1 MISSVLVLTTKE
13 ENMKLKGNIRS
24 IRKAQLVEY
33 IDNLEAEL
41 ESERDKR
48 REDGEVY
55 EAMIADCEDQIGALK
70 MQILELKGKIISK
83 DIELNSYK
91 DKVGEPIISKGKE
104 QDIYQGEQRDFILS
118 LLEKHMKST
127 PPYTRSHT
135 ICKSILDGNPPVG
148 VRKSMIETI
157 MACFKNKFT
166 LDSKT
171 ICMLKNIGIDCDSRS
186 SHHKLRFHNDD
197 RYFTSVAKTPADK
210 ANSIRN
216 SGSDLLFRFF

>member
-1 MISSVLVLTTKE
+1 
-13 ENMKLKGNIRS
+13 
-24 IRKAQLVEY
+24 
-33 IDNLEAEL
+33 
-41 ESERDKR
+41 
-48 REDGEVY
+48 
-55 EAMIADCEDQIGALK
+55 
-70 MQILELKGKIISK
+70 
-83 DIELNSYK
+83 
-91 DKVGEPIISKGKE
+91 
-104 QDIYQGEQRDFILS
+104 
-118 LLEKHMKST
+118 MKST

-166 LDSKT
+166 LV
-171 ICMLKNIGIDCDSRS
+171 RS
-186 SHHKLRFHNDD
+186 SHHKIRFHNDD